1 MKSIGLFLIG
11 ICVSGLLVGC
21 STTNAEESTTQVT
34 VVLKTLSSE
43 YWQLVEAGAMEAG
56 KELGIDVRV
65 TGPSAESEIMDQ
77 VNLIEDGIVQQPDAF
92 VIAPIQP
99 SSVVPALERAYERDI
114 PVLLLDTDVEWDKKT
129 SFVGTD
135 NYSAGQAAGKLML
148 ESVEEGDE
156 VALITGMPGNTA
168 IDSRID
174 GAVDVLE
181 ENGVLIAARQS
192 GDSDKSESVNVASN
206 ILQRNP
212 EIKGIYAA
220 SDDMAI
226 GAYRAVNQTNLDIPV
241 IGTDGNLEATE
252 NIIAGGLSGTIAQS
266 PYDMG
271 YQSVIAAAKAA
282 SGQEVE
288 ARIPTEIQTIT
299 EDSAPEQAEFIRG
312 VLNR

>member
-1 MKSIGLFLIG
+1 MKHVRLFLLSIGMSSLLIG
-11 ICVSGLLVGC
+11 C
-21 STTNAEESTTQVT
+21 SATNAEETTNVT

-56 KELGIDVRV
+56 QELGIDVRV
-65 TGPSAESEIMDQ
+65 IGPSAESEIMDQ
-77 VNLIEDGIVQQPDAF
+77 VNMIEDGIVQQPDAF

-114 PVLLLDTDVEWDKKT
+114 PILLVDTDVEWDKKA

-135 NYSAGQAAGKLML
+135 NYSAGQAAGELLL
-148 ESVEEGDE
+148 EHVEEGDE

-168 IDSRID
+168 IDARIQ

-181 ENGVLIAARQS
+181 ENGVVIAAKQS
-192 GDSDKSESVNVASN
+192 GDSDKSESVSVTTN

-212 EIKGIYAA
+212 DIKGIYAA

-241 IGTDGNLEATE
+241 LGTDGNLEATE

-271 YQSVIAAAKAA
+271 YQSVLAAAEAA
-282 SGQEVE
+282 TGKTIDT
-288 ARIPTEIQTIT
+288 RIPTEIQTIT
-299 EDSAPEQAEFIRG
+299 EENAPEQAEFIKS